1 MKDADHVFTKDELI
15 KTLTDFTD
23 SLSEDQKAA
32 IDPKALTSLNDVS
45 DGINQLFSRISN
57 LDKTAENLKKANEDY
72 KLKISSYAADQAD
85 RMRQSLNDKK
95 EEKENPAE
103 KALKILN
110 EQNDY

>member
-1 MKDADHVFTKDELI
+1 MKDADHVYTKDELI

-45 DGINQLFSRISN
+45 DGINQLFSRIHT
-57 LDKTAENLKKANEDY
+57 LDTTAENLKKANEDY

-85 RMRQSLNDKK
+85 RMRQSLNNGK
-95 EEKENPAE
+95 EKENPADE
-103 KALKILN
+103 ALKKLKDEDN
-110 EQNDY
+110 Y

>member
-45 DGINQLFSRISN
+45 DGINQLFSRIDS
-57 LDKTAENLKKANEDY
+57 LDKTTENLKKANEDF

-85 RMRQSLNDKK
+85 RMRQSLNEKP
-95 EEKENPAE
+95 EKENPADE
-103 KALKILN
+103 ALKKIK
-110 EQNDY
+110 EQDNY